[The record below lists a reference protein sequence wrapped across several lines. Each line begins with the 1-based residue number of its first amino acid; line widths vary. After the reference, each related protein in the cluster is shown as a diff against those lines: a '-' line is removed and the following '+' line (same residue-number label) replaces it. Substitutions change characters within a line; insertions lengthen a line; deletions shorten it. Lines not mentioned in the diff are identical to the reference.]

1 MAIKV
6 GDLVELFKCQSF
18 GGVDLYDVGVVI
30 EVMQHK
36 VSGRRARPS
45 PHNTYMVQW
54 ATANRAMAVSGWIL
68 RPMTERPVFLK

>member
-18 GGVDLYDVGVVI
+18 GGVDLYDVGIVV
-30 EVMQHK
+30 EVIQHK
-36 VSGRRARPS
+36 VSPLS
-45 PHNTYMVQW
+45 TYMVQW
-54 ATANRAMAVSGWIL
+54 ATANRTIPVSGWIL